1 MVEISSVRFAETP
14 CVTFSFEKE
23 CGSEKSRLLNVSG
36 SVRSTHRQKTI
47 LLHVRWLK
55 AKAG

>member
-1 MVEISSVRFAETP
+1 MKVCMVGIPSSRFAVTS

-36 SVRSTHRQKTI
+36 SVRSTRRQETLSGTNNK
-47 LLHVRWLK
+47 
-55 AKAG
+55 